1 MFHKQHLMN
10 DGQNEVQIFS
20 SNQKLD
26 HIVHNRSLSHFF
38 SIPFPQSILEISAY
52 KDPVENQVMKKI
64 LDRIITGF
72 FVVVLGSLWYC
83 STKCHVKP
91 QCYTIIIYDIFGKQI
106 KIDEI
111 RTEFKTQR
119 VAQSYISE
127 YRKRFSHYDFS
138 IALEIPEMKRR
149 LSIRNFKRIQM

>member
-1 MFHKQHLMN
+1 
-10 DGQNEVQIFS
+10 
-20 SNQKLD
+20 
-26 HIVHNRSLSHFF
+26 
-38 SIPFPQSILEISAY
+38 
-52 KDPVENQVMKKI
+52 MKKI

-83 STKCHVKP
+83 STKYQIKP
-91 QCYTIIIYDIFGKQI
+91 QRYTIIIYDVFGKQT

-138 IALEIPEMKRR
+138 MALEMPEMKRR
-149 LSIRNFKRIQM
+149 LSIRKFKRIQM